1 MKFLKDTPLQDK
13 ILNYIFKTS
22 NRPVRFKD
30 LLLANALFNE
40 GMHVDP
46 AKLGFRMIIKN
57 TYIIYAIFCLMILI
71 PVLVVLH
78 IFFLNIDFH
87 ISILGTALVT
97 SAIFIGFQ
105 YFYSCV
111 RDQMTLK
118 IIKNSWSI
126 HFPYFSYEKY
136 NKEVEKIFNE
146 AMKKEV
152 KKNDLQQYVMDR
164 LSSL

>member
-1 MKFLKDTPLQDK
+1 MKFLKDTQLQDK

-22 NRPVRFKD
+22 NRSVRFKD

-46 AKLGFRMIIKN
+46 AKLRFRMIIKN
-57 TYIIYAIFCLMILI
+57 TYLVYAAFCLIILI
-71 PVLVVLH
+71 PVLAILH
-78 IFFLNIDFH
+78 TVFEHIDFH
-87 ISILGTALVT
+87 VSILGTALVT
-97 SAIFIGFQ
+97 SVIFIGFQ

-118 IIKNSWSI
+118 IIKSAWSM

-152 KKNDLQQYVMDR
+152 KKNDLQQYVMDH